1 MEKRLLLVEPPFYR
15 LYEAGMVLCNMPL
28 GLGYLAGAVAARG
41 EWAVR
46 VLNAD
51 FDPAVVPGPASHAVL
66 AGEGYLR
73 YRANLANPEAPIWR
87 KTLESIAREN
97 PTVLGISVK
106 SQNCASARLLARL
119 AKRQNPELF
128 IVVGGPHPSMTGADI
143 LSEPAIDVAVMGE
156 GEETLTDLLDALATG
171 RPLSGVPGM
180 VFREGAEIASTG
192 RRAPLADLD
201 ALPFPH
207 AAAPQ
212 VLVDHDRY
220 PREAFGFV
228 FATRGCP
235 FDCQYCGSRY
245 IWSRRPRLRS
255 PGNVAAELADLAAL
269 GLKHVHFEDDTF
281 GVSKPHLLALCEAV
295 RSSGLT
301 WSCELSV
308 RLVDDE
314 VMAAMRAAGCVAVL
328 LGIESGNDAILAH
341 IRKGISVEQ
350 SRRAAATV
358 KRHGVRLLTFF
369 MAGFALETEE
379 TLRDTFE
386 LMRSIGSDQI
396 IYSVFTPYPG
406 TEAFEECRRLGLVD
420 EGFDVSLYNHQ
431 SPSNC
436 FCKNIPRERFREL
449 AGEMEAFV
457 DAYNREHA

>member
-1 MEKRLLLVEPPFYR
+1 MDKRLLLVEPPFYR

-28 GLGYLAGAVAARG
+28 GLGYLAGVVAARG
-41 EWAVR
+41 DWRVR

-51 FDPAVVPGPASHAVL
+51 FDPAVTPAPTSHAVL
-66 AGEGYLR
+66 AGEGYRR
-73 YRANLANPEAPIWR
+73 YRANLADPEAPIWR
-87 KTLESIAREN
+87 ETLESIALEK
-97 PTVLGISVK
+97 PSVLGISVK

-119 AKRQNPELF
+119 AKRQNPDQF
-128 IVVGGPHPSMTGADI
+128 IVAGGPHPSMTGAEI
-143 LSEPAIDVAVMGE
+143 LTEPAIDAAVIGE

-171 RPLSGVPGM
+171 RPLSGVPGLI
-180 VFREGAEIASTG
+180 FRQGGGIVSTG
-192 RRAPLADLD
+192 RRAPIADLD

-207 AAAPQ
+207 AAAPE
-212 VLVDHDRY
+212 VLVDYARY

-255 PGNVAAELADLAAL
+255 PGNVAAELAALAAL

-281 GVSKPHLLALCEAV
+281 GVGKPHLLALCKAIAG
-295 RSSGLT
+295 SGLT

-328 LGIESGNDAILAH
+328 LGIESGNDAMLAH

-350 SRRAAATV
+350 SRRASATV
-358 KRHGVRLLTFF
+358 KRHGIRLLTFF

-386 LMRSIGSDQI
+386 LMRTIGSDQI

-406 TEAFEECRRLGLVD
+406 TESFEECKRLGLVD

-436 FCKNIPRERFREL
+436 FCANIHRERFREL